1 MPLHNN
7 SADGCR
13 PFMKFIQLPAPLK
26 KFSFKFVGCL
36 LLALAKCYVACFVM
50 LGRTGTLFYRASDK
64 DVFFFFFPAEIYR

>member
-26 KFSFKFVGCL
+26 EFSFKFVGCL

-50 LGRTGTLFYRASDK
+50 LRRTGTLFYKVIKILS
-64 DVFFFFFPAEIYR
+64 FLFFPAEIYR